1 MVDPITAVGLATTAF
16 NGIKQA
22 ISMGKDIQSM
32 GTQLGQWSKAIS
44 DLNYS
49 HEKAQKPPWWKKLGG
64 GVEANAMEVWMQKKK
79 ADEMR
84 EELRSHISLF
94 YGPSAWDE
102 IVKIEAQMRKE
113 QKEAIYAKEE
123 MKQKIMEWVVGI
135 IATIIGGAIV
145 IFVIWLIGKGQGRW

>member
-123 MKQKIMEWVVGI
+123 MKQKIMEWIVGI

-145 IFVIWLIGKGQGRW
+145 VFVIWLIGKGQGRW